1 MPLAMELAPRYG
13 VQLVAEAMD
22 LSAATLSR
30 RLRPPRAKGQ
40 RPSPHRIL
48 APAEEQAILDL
59 LHSDRFVDV
68 APAEV
73 VATLLDEGQY
83 LGSTRTFY
91 RILAKNQE
99 VKERRNQLAHP
110 KREVPR
116 LLSTGPNQVWSW
128 DITKLK
134 GPNPWEYFYLYV
146 ILDIYSRYVV
156 GWMLGRREA
165 AELAKRLVEQ
175 AYENQGLGK
184 DDGLQLHSDL
194 GAPMKAKPF
203 IALTAKLGITNSFS
217 RPRVSD
223 DNPYIESHFRT
234 LKYRPDF
241 PGRFGGYED
250 CEAHCQRFFG
260 WYNQRHRHSGIA
272 YLTPEDVHYKR
283 AEAVIARR
291 QQVLDQAKQDHP
303 ERFVRGPLHPSLPKQ
318 VWINNPTKAAPPII
332 RAA

>member
-1 MPLAMELAPRYG
+1 MPLAMELAPLYG

-22 LSAATLSR
+22 LSAATLR
-30 RLRPPRAKGQ
+30 RRFRPPEPKGK
-40 RPSPHRIL
+40 RPSPHSML
-48 APAEEQAILDL
+48 SLAEEQAILDV

-73 VATLLDEGQY
+73 VATLMDEGVY
-83 LGSTRTFY
+83 LGATRTFY
-91 RILAKNQE
+91 RVLEKHQE
-99 VKERRNQLAHP
+99 VKERRNQMAHP

-116 LLSTGPNQVWSW
+116 LVAMAPNQVWSW

-156 GWMLGRREA
+156 GWMLGRRET

-184 DDGLQLHSDL
+184 DTGLKLHSDL

-203 IALTAKLGITNSFS
+203 IALTAKLGIANSFS

-234 LKYRPDF
+234 LKYRPEF
-241 PGRFGGYED
+241 PGRFGSYED

-260 WYNQRHRHSGIA
+260 WYNQQHRHSGIA
-272 YLTPEDVHYKR
+272 YLTPEVVHYNR
-283 AEAVIARR
+283 AEGVIAQR
-291 QQVLDQAKQDHP
+291 QQVLDAAKLAHP
-303 ERFVRGPLHPSLPKQ
+303 ERFIKGPIHPPLPKQ

-332 RAA
+332 QAA

>member
-13 VQLVAEAMD
+13 VQLVAEAMG
-22 LSAATLSR
+22 LSAATLWR
-30 RLRPPRAKGQ
+30 RFRPPAPKGR
-40 RPSPHRIL
+40 RPSPHSVL
-48 APAEEQAILDL
+48 TAAEEQAILDV
-59 LHSDRFVDV
+59 LHSERFVDV

-73 VATLLDEGQY
+73 VATLLDEGVY
-83 LGSTRTFY
+83 LGATRTFY
-91 RILAKNQE
+91 RVLEKHQE
-99 VKERRNQLAHP
+99 VKERRNQMAHP

-116 LLSTGPNQVWSW
+116 LLAMAPNQVWSW

-156 GWMLGRREA
+156 GWMLGRRET

-184 DDGLQLHSDL
+184 DTGLKLHSDL

-203 IALTAKLGITNSFS
+203 IALTAKLGIANSFS

-241 PGRFGGYED
+241 PGRFGSYED

-260 WYNQRHRHSGIA
+260 WYNQQHRHSGIA
-272 YLTPEDVHYKR
+272 YLTPEVVHYNR
-283 AEAVIARR
+283 AEGVIAQR
-291 QQVLDQAKQDHP
+291 QLVLDQAKRNRP
-303 ERFVRGPLHPSLPKQ
+303 ERFIKGPIHPLLPKQ
-318 VWINNPTKAAPPII
+318 VWINNPTKAAPPVIQ
-332 RAA
+332 AA

>member
-22 LSAATLSR
+22 LSAATLWR
-30 RLRPPRAKGQ
+30 RFRPPVPKGHRA
-40 RPSPHRIL
+40 SPHSVL
-48 APAEEQAILDL
+48 APAEELAILDV
-59 LHSDRFVDV
+59 LHGDRFVDV

-73 VATLLDEGQY
+73 VATLMDEGQY

-91 RILAKNQE
+91 RVLAKHQE
-99 VKERRNQLAHP
+99 IKERRNQMAHP

-116 LLSTGPNQVWSW
+116 LLAESANQVWSW

-146 ILDIYSRYVV
+146 ILDIFSRYVV
-156 GWMLGRREA
+156 GWMLGRRET

-175 AYENQGLGK
+175 AYENQGLDK
-184 DDGLQLHSDL
+184 DAGLKLHSDL

-203 IALTAKLGITNSFS
+203 IALTAKLGIANSFS

-241 PGRFGGYED
+241 PGRFGSYED
-250 CEAHCQRFFG
+250 CEAHCQRFFA
-260 WYNQRHRHSGIA
+260 WYNQQHRHSGIA
-272 YLTPEDVHYKR
+272 YLTPEVVHYNR
-283 AEAVIARR
+283 AEEVIAQR
-291 QQVLDQAKQDHP
+291 QQVLDAAKQAHP
-303 ERFVRGPLHPSLPKQ
+303 ERFIKGPIHPPLPKK

-332 RAA
+332 QAA

>member
-13 VQLVAEAMD
+13 VQLVAEAMG
-22 LSAATLSR
+22 LSAATLWR
-30 RLRPPRAKGQ
+30 RFRPPAPKGQ
-40 RPSPHRIL
+40 RPSPHSVL
-48 APAEEQAILDL
+48 TAAEEQAILDV
-59 LHSDRFVDV
+59 LHGERFVDV

-73 VATLLDEGQY
+73 VATLLDEGVY

-91 RILAKNQE
+91 RILEKHQE
-99 VKERRNQLAHP
+99 IKERRNQMAHP

-116 LLSTGPNQVWSW
+116 LLATGSNQVWSW

-156 GWMLGRREA
+156 GWMLGRRET

-184 DDGLQLHSDL
+184 DTGLKLHSDL

-203 IALTAKLGITNSFS
+203 IALTAKLGIANSFS

-241 PGRFGGYED
+241 PGRFGSYED

-260 WYNQRHRHSGIA
+260 WYNQQHRHSGIA
-272 YLTPEDVHYKR
+272 YLTPEDVHYNR
-283 AEAVIARR
+283 AEAVIAQR
-291 QQVLDQAKQDHP
+291 QQVLDQAKRDRP
-303 ERFVRGPLHPSLPKQ
+303 ERFIKGPIHPPLPKQ
-318 VWINNPTKAAPPII
+318 VWINNPTKAAPPVIQ
-332 RAA
+332 AA

>member
-13 VQLVAEAMD
+13 VQLVAEAMG
-22 LSAATLSR
+22 LSAATISR
-30 RLRPPRAKGQ
+30 RLKPPQPKGS
-40 RPSPHRIL
+40 RPSPHRTL
-48 APAEEQAILDL
+48 APAEEQAILEV

-91 RILAKNQE
+91 RVLAKNAE
-99 VKERRNQLAHP
+99 VQERRNQLAHP
-110 KREVPR
+110 KREAPH
-116 LLSTGPNQVWSW
+116 LMADGPNKVWSW

-156 GWMLGRREA
+156 GWMLARRELG
-165 AELAKRLVEQ
+165 ELAKQLVKQ
-175 AYENQGLGK
+175 AYENQGLDK
-184 DDGLQLHSDL
+184 DCGLKLHSDL
-194 GAPMKAKPF
+194 GSPMKAKPL
-203 IALTAKLGITNSFS
+203 IALTAKLGVTHSFS

-223 DNPYIESHFRT
+223 DNPYSEAQFRT

-250 CEAHCQRFFG
+250 CEAHCRQYFT
-260 WYNQRHRHSGIA
+260 WYNQEHRHSGIA
-272 YLTPEDVHYKR
+272 YLTPSAVHHGQ
-283 AEAVIARR
+283 AVQVIAQR
-291 QQVLDQAKQDHP
+291 QQVLDAAKRAHP
-303 ERFVRGPLHPSLPKQ
+303 DRFIKGPLHPPLPKE
-318 VWINNPTKAAPPII
+318 VWINNPTKSAPTTIQAA
-332 RAA
+332 

>member
-13 VQLVAEAMD
+13 VQLVAEAMG

-30 RLRPPRAKGQ
+30 RFRPPGHRGRRA
-40 RPSPHRIL
+40 SPRSL
-48 APAEEQAILDL
+48 LSPAEEQAILDV

-73 VATLLDEGQY
+73 VATLMDEGQY
-83 LGSTRTFY
+83 LGSKRTFY
-91 RILAKNQE
+91 RILAKHQE
-99 VKERRNQLAHP
+99 IKERRRQLTHP

-116 LLSTGPNQVWSW
+116 LLAEGPNQVWSW

-146 ILDIYSRYVV
+146 ILDIFSRYVV
-156 GWMLGRREA
+156 GWMLGRRET

-184 DDGLQLHSDL
+184 DSGLKLHSDL

-203 IALTAKLGITNSFS
+203 IALTAKLGIANSFS

-223 DNPYIESHFRT
+223 DNPYIESHFRI

-241 PGRFGGYED
+241 PSRFGSYED
-250 CEAHCQRFFG
+250 CEAHCQRYFG
-260 WYNQRHRHSGIA
+260 WYNQQHRHSGIA
-272 YLTPEDVHYKR
+272 FLTPEVVHYNR
-283 AEAVIARR
+283 ADEVIAQR
-291 QQVLDQAKQDHP
+291 QQVLDAAKQAHP
-303 ERFVRGPLHPSLPKQ
+303 ERFIKGPTHPPLPKQ
-318 VWINNPTKAAPPII
+318 VWINNPTKAAPPLVD
-332 RAA
+332 AA

>member
-1 MPLAMELAPRYG
+1 MG
-13 VQLVAEAMD
+13 

-30 RLRPPRAKGQ
+30 RVKPPKPKAA

-48 APAEEQAILDL
+48 APAEEQAILDV

-91 RILAKNQE
+91 RVLAKHAE
-99 VKERRNQLAHP
+99 VQERRNQMAHP

-116 LLSTGPNQVWSW
+116 LVAVQPNKVWSW

-156 GWMLGRREA
+156 GWMLGRRELG
-165 AELAKRLVEQ
+165 ELAKRLVEQ
-175 AYENQGLGK
+175 AYENQGLSK
-184 DDGLQLHSDL
+184 DTELKLHSDL
-194 GAPMKAKPF
+194 GSPMKAKPL
-203 IALTAKLGITNSFS
+203 IALTAKLGVTHSFS

-223 DNPYIESHFRT
+223 DNPYIESHFRV

-241 PGRFGGYED
+241 PGRFGSYED
-250 CEAHCQRFFG
+250 CEAHCRRFFT
-260 WYNQRHRHSGIA
+260 WYNQQHRHSGIA
-272 YLTPEDVHYKR
+272 FLTPETVHYGQ
-283 AEAVIARR
+283 A
-291 QQVLDQAKQDHP
+291 QQVIVQRQRVLDEAKRLHP
-303 ERFVRGPLHPSLPKQ
+303 DRFIKGPLHPALPKE
-318 VWINNPTKAAPPII
+318 VWINNPTKAAPTILQ
-332 RAA
+332 AA